1 MTTERRLDDD
11 DAHDSVSIN
20 VVVVVDLIEPRRH

>member
-20 VVVVVDLIEPRRH
+20 VVVVVDLIELRRH